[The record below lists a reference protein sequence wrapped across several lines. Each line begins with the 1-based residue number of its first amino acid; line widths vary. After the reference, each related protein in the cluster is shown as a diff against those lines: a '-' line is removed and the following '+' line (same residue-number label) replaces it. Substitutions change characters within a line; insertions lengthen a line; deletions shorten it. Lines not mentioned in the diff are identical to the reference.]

1 MKKEMLKKLKA
12 VILSVFMLGVVL
24 FQFADSMPVKA
35 ADSKISDP
43 HNIKTLAQLN
53 SFLGLSGDECL
64 TDKDFYFGAIIDGHF
79 CFVAVR
85 SISDYENLYSYV
97 DVDYDYFHYDSSIN
111 GYESLVKMR
120 VNLNESV
127 ANSSTRVQRL
137 IFKDEGFI
145 TGTDSNHWGKIS
157 NGYLSSSIL
166 NTLSFSLNRTSSDV
180 IPTYEL
186 LFTNVR
192 LVTSFS
198 DVSSSNPLFT
208 GYKGL
213 FSDNSYLEKDDQLH
227 LARLSGSGGSGGSSG
242 SYDES
247 KASYKRNLGYL
258 QGMSKKTIMLY
269 GENASQDTNSAKYK
283 FSYAKTSNSGFD
295 LTQDDVYIRLYAQV
309 AVYDKHGKGENIMV
323 NMPKTFVG
331 QYEASPL
338 SLTVSA
344 MDIFNANSDVWSQ
357 INTASWQW
365 KTVLH
370 GYQRMDKLYFQIVAK
385 NPDGTWSYGGYTTLN
400 DKVSSNGAQVTVV
413 GTQTPDGGKD
423 IDYAYNENISS
434 SAGVGSTYKDAEAN
448 ADANASGDGGFKLTG
463 FNGLVEIF
471 NSFKDGLSSFTYAFG
486 NFPELIAK
494 TFPFLPAFI
503 TSAIS
508 LGFLVAVV
516 LRLLGR

>member
-1 MKKEMLKKLKA
+1 MKKEMFKKLKA
-12 VILSVFMLGVVL
+12 VILSVFMLGIVL
-24 FQFADSMPVKA
+24 FQCADAMPVMASGNTDVLPKRVKNQMSLSEAVKEINSGFNLATPITEKDYFIYYVEGNTKHVVSYRADSDVKQDFLPVPYIKCTD
-35 ADSKISDP
+35 DSYSS
-43 HNIKTLAQLN
+43 QLRIHLLFSQSVCDTG
-53 SFLGLSGDECL
+53 SFS
-64 TDKDFYFGAIIDGHF
+64 
-79 CFVAVR
+79 
-85 SISDYENLYSYV
+85 
-97 DVDYDYFHYDSSIN
+97 
-111 GYESLVKMR
+111 
-120 VNLNESV
+120 
-127 ANSSTRVQRL
+127 
-137 IFKDEGFI
+137 FK
-145 TGTDSNHWGKIS
+145 
-157 NGYLSSSIL
+157 YLSSG
-166 NTLSFSLNRTSSDV
+166 TVAPYDFEPKKT
-180 IPTYEL
+180 
-186 LFTNVR
+186 TNVSGKR
-192 LVTSFS
+192 SSFFEDSFHPKYEYEIRPFNADKLVGFHVLYSSFPALVY
-198 DVSSSNPLFT
+198 DDTAGNTYLFD
-208 GYKGL
+208 YK
-213 FSDNSYLEKDDQLH
+213 N
-227 LARLSGSGGSGGSSG
+227 GGSSGSSG

-247 KASYKRNLGYL
+247 NASYKRNLGYL

-283 FSYAKTSNSGFD
+283 FSYSKTSNSGFD

-331 QYEASPL
+331 QYKASPL

-357 INTASWQW
+357 INTTSWQW

>member
-1 MKKEMLKKLKA
+1 MEKKTKTKA
-12 VILSVFMLGVVL
+12 VRKRMKRIAACILSVFAFAVAMFHPVGSVEAQAATTYSD
-24 FQFADSMPVKA
+24 QFFDQFTAIPNDAKILSMVRYV
-35 ADSKISDP
+35 SG
-43 HNIKTLAQLN
+43 LN
-53 SFLGLSGDECL
+53 
-64 TDKDFYFGAIIDGHF
+64 
-79 CFVAVR
+79 R
-85 SISDYENLYSYV
+85 
-97 DVDYDYFHYDSSIN
+97 DVDLTVKIPASGGPYFYYMACYPMFLNDANIYPTLFVLYPASDSFD
-111 GYESLVKMR
+111 LQC
-120 VNLNESV
+120 VNTSDN
-127 ANSSTRVQRL
+127 
-137 IFKDEGFI
+137 
-145 TGTDSNHWGKIS
+145 
-157 NGYLSSSIL
+157 
-166 NTLSFSLNRTSSDV
+166 TSSANF
-180 IPTYEL
+180 I
-186 LFTNVR
+186 
-192 LVTSFS
+192 
-198 DVSSSNPLFT
+198 
-208 GYKGL
+208 
-213 FSDNSYLEKDDQLH
+213 
-227 LARLSGSGGSGGSSG
+227 LSGSGGATYTYKGQHYKMMQYSPSSSFSSDLKSYELFMKHSTFSSFQAFAGFRDGTSTGSGTVVDPSGGGSGG

-247 KASYKRNLGYL
+247 NASYKRDLGYL

-269 GENASQDTNSAKYK
+269 GDNASQDTNTAKYK

-309 AVYDKHGKGENIMV
+309 AVYDNHGKGENIMV

-331 QYEASPL
+331 QYEASSL

-400 DKVSSNGAQVTVV
+400 DKVSSTGEQVTVV

-448 ADANASGDGGFKLTG
+448 ADSNASGDGGFKLTG

-471 NSFKDGLSSFTYAFG
+471 DSFKNGLSSFTYAFG
-486 NFPELIAK
+486 DFPELIAK

>member
-1 MKKEMLKKLKA
+1 MKKEMFKKVKA
-12 VILSVFMLGVVL
+12 VILSVFMLGIVL
-24 FQFADSMPVKA
+24 FQLTDAVPVMA
-35 ADSKISDP
+35 ADSLFSGPSDEHYSSIKNISS
-43 HNIKTLAQLN
+43 LN
-53 SFLGLSGDECL
+53 DYIGLSGENAL
-64 TDKDFYFGAIIDGHF
+64 TSNDFIFVSEINNDLYVYAMRKVDSEKRNVRISNTFYFYLDQ
-79 CFVAVR
+79 FVNLRGYAT
-85 SISDYENLYSYV
+85 SEPDTSLENFEYKYLYFYV
-97 DVDYDYFHYDSSIN
+97 DSQDNYRKCQVTGNGRDTFWVEQRINTSSNRFEIN
-111 GYESLVKMR
+111 RTFSAKITSDAHV
-120 VNLNESV
+120 V
-127 ANSSTRVQRL
+127 RL
-137 IFKDEGFI
+137 IFSNASSLACNGTNYNTGFSGVLGDIKYTASDDECGFGDFI
-145 TGTDSNHWGKIS
+145 
-157 NGYLSSSIL
+157 
-166 NTLSFSLNRTSSDV
+166 
-180 IPTYEL
+180 
-186 LFTNVR
+186 
-192 LVTSFS
+192 
-198 DVSSSNPLFT
+198 
-208 GYKGL
+208 
-213 FSDNSYLEKDDQLH
+213 
-227 LARLSGSGGSGGSSG
+227 SGGSGGSSG

-247 KASYKRNLGYL
+247 NASYKRNLGYL

-269 GENASQDTNSAKYK
+269 GDNASQDTNSAKYK
-283 FSYAKTSNSGFD
+283 FSYAKTSNSGFN

-400 DKVSSNGAQVTVV
+400 DKVSSNGEQVTVV

-471 NSFKDGLSSFTYAFG
+471 NSFKDGLSSFAYAFG
-486 NFPELIAK
+486 DFPELIAK